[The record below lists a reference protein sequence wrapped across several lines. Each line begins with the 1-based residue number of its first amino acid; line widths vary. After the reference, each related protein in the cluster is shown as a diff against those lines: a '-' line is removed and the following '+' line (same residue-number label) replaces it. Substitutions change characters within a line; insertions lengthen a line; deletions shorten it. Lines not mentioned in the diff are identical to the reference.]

1 MNRPP
6 AKLQGS
12 VLPSKWSANC
22 VGVSNDNNNIYN
34 NNNNI
39 NNNNNSNNNNKKKK
53 NNNNNNNNNKISTE
67 TGNGFSCHL
76 GQNNQGTRHV
86 TYLYIRHLMSLISY
100 EKVKNEGLN

>member
-6 AKLQGS
+6 AKLQGG
-12 VLPSKWSANC
+12 VLSSKWSANC

-34 NNNNI
+34 NNNN
-39 NNNNNSNNNNKKKK
+39 KKKK
-53 NNNNNNNNNKISTE
+53 KKKTNNNNNNNNNNNKISTE